1 MTGYLWA
8 ALVLV
13 ASTSAAVVAGLV
25 NDELRGW
32 LERLPHGIL
41 RLAAGRLSTAERS
54 ALYEAEW
61 LPELSYILK
70 AAGERPITRLVLGT
84 KFSVGILLASRRIE
98 RSLAGGALQRA
109 TTALLETLP
118 PLEAGVL
125 SMRFGLA
132 DGEPRTLGEIA
143 DHFGVSRYRIR
154 QVEQKAISK
163 VRHPG
168 RMGLMN
174 QIAELAGDSLLVTT
188 VQPWLEDDL

>member
-1 MTGYLWA
+1 MMGYLWA

-13 ASTSAAVVAGLV
+13 AGTSAAVVAGLV

-32 LERLPHGIL
+32 LELLPHGIL
-41 RLAAGRLSTAERS
+41 RLAASRLSTAERS
-54 ALYEAEW
+54 AIYETEW

-84 KFSVGILLASRRIE
+84 EFSIGILLASKRIE
-98 RSLAGGALQRA
+98 RSLDGGALQRA

-143 DHFGVSRYRIR
+143 DHYGVSRYRIR

-168 RMGLMN
+168 RMRLMD
-174 QIAELAGDSLLVTT
+174 QIAELAGESLLVTT
-188 VQPWLEDDL
+188 IRPWLKDDL